1 MQRLKL
7 VPPHA
12 ERPQPDVGGDTR
24 ARAAMDMLRNH
35 PDVNR
40 ILEVLWRKDPYT
52 YEHCHRVAEFAQWIG
67 AELGVSPQER
77 VEIYISGLLHD
88 VGKILTPDSVLKKP
102 GPLTP
107 DEFAIIRLHPGDSGT
122 MVSKIPDLGY
132 LAAGVRGHHERID
145 GRGYPDEKKSDAIPL
160 YSRII
165 LVADTFDAMTTN
177 RVYRKQLDLGRT
189 YDELYRCSG
198 TQFDPE
204 AVKGFI
210 AMHQKRHPRA
220 DRSKIAA

>member
-7 VPPHA
+7 VPPFG
-12 ERPQPDVGGDTR
+12 ERPQPNVGGDLK
-24 ARAAMDMLRNH
+24 ARAAMDVLRNH
-35 PDVNR
+35 TDVNR

-52 YEHCHRVAEFAQWIG
+52 YEHCHRVAELSQWIG

-77 VEIYISGLLHD
+77 VEIYITGLLHD

-107 DEFAIIRLHPGDSGT
+107 EEFAIIRLHPADSGT

-132 LAAGVRGHHERID
+132 LAESVRGHHERID
-145 GRGYPDEKKSDAIPL
+145 GRGYPDEKRGDLIPF
-160 YSRII
+160 YSRVI

-177 RVYRKQLDLGRT
+177 RVYRKQLDLERT

-210 AMHQKRHPRA
+210 AMHQKRKTSG
-220 DRSKIAA
+220 DLSKIAA